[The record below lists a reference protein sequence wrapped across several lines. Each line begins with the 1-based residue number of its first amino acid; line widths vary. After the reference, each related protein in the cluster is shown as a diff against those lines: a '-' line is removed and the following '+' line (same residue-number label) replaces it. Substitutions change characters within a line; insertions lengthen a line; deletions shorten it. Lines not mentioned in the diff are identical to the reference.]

1 MICKQE
7 HIVPTGKEILNAVL
21 YFTSFL
27 NDLYNLSGGEKPAA
41 ELSAGESEVD
51 TKPEKLRN
59 GAMSHPQKEDEE
71 KEDEEQE
78 DEEQEGEGIEDEEE
92 ADPWVIVEDLGIEQ
106 AKPDLKRRR
115 RR

>member
-1 MICKQE
+1 M
-7 HIVPTGKEILNAVL
+7 
-21 YFTSFL
+21 
-27 NDLYNLSGGEKPAA
+27 SGGEKPAA
-41 ELSAGESEVD
+41 KLNAEDSEVD

-78 DEEQEGEGIEDEEE
+78 QEEEEQEDEDGEDEEE
-92 ADPWVIVEDLGIEQ
+92 ADPWVIVEDLEVEQ

>member
-1 MICKQE
+1 M
-7 HIVPTGKEILNAVL
+7 
-21 YFTSFL
+21 
-27 NDLYNLSGGEKPAA
+27 SGGEKPAA
-41 ELSAGESEVD
+41 KLNPEDSEVD

-78 DEEQEGEGIEDEEE
+78 EEDGEDEEE
-92 ADPWVIVEDLGIEQ
+92 ADPWVIVEDLEVEQ

-115 RR
+115 R

>member
-1 MICKQE
+1 M
-7 HIVPTGKEILNAVL
+7 L

-41 ELSAGESEVD
+41 KLSAGESEVD

-59 GAMSHPQKEDEE
+59 GAMSHPQK
-71 KEDEEQE
+71 E

>member
-1 MICKQE
+1 M
-7 HIVPTGKEILNAVL
+7 
-21 YFTSFL
+21 
-27 NDLYNLSGGEKPAA
+27 SGGEKPAA
-41 ELSAGESEVD
+41 KLNAEDSEVD

-71 KEDEEQE
+71 KEEEEQE
-78 DEEQEGEGIEDEEE
+78 EEEQEDEEE
-92 ADPWVIVEDLGIEQ
+92 ADPWVIVEDLEVEQ

>member
-1 MICKQE
+1 M
-7 HIVPTGKEILNAVL
+7 
-21 YFTSFL
+21 
-27 NDLYNLSGGEKPAA
+27 SGGEKPAA
-41 ELSAGESEVD
+41 KLNAEDSEVD

-78 DEEQEGEGIEDEEE
+78 DEDGEDGEE
-92 ADPWVIVEDLGIEQ
+92 ADPWVIVEDLEVEQ

>member
-1 MICKQE
+1 M
-7 HIVPTGKEILNAVL
+7 
-21 YFTSFL
+21 
-27 NDLYNLSGGEKPAA
+27 SGGEKPAA
-41 ELSAGESEVD
+41 KLNAEDSEVD

-78 DEEQEGEGIEDEEE
+78 EDEQEDEDGEE
-92 ADPWVIVEDLGIEQ
+92 ADPWVIVEDLEVEQ

>member
-1 MICKQE
+1 M
-7 HIVPTGKEILNAVL
+7 
-21 YFTSFL
+21 
-27 NDLYNLSGGEKPAA
+27 SGGEKPAA
-41 ELSAGESEVD
+41 KLNAEDSEVE

-71 KEDEEQE
+71 KEDEEPEEEEQE
-78 DEEQEGEGIEDEEE
+78 DEDGEDEEE
-92 ADPWVIVEDLGIEQ
+92 ADPWVIVEDLEVEQ

>member
-1 MICKQE
+1 M
-7 HIVPTGKEILNAVL
+7 
-21 YFTSFL
+21 
-27 NDLYNLSGGEKPAA
+27 SGGEKPAA
-41 ELSAGESEVD
+41 KLNPEDSEVN

-59 GAMSHPQKEDEE
+59 GAMSHQQKEDEE

-78 DEEQEGEGIEDEEE
+78 EEEQEDEDGEDEEE
-92 ADPWVIVEDLGIEQ
+92 ADPWVIVEDLEVEQ

>member
-41 ELSAGESEVD
+41 KLSAGESEVD

-71 KEDEEQE
+71 QE
-78 DEEQEGEGIEDEEE
+78 DEGQEGEGIEDEEE
-92 ADPWVIVEDLGIEQ
+92 ADPWVIVEDLEVEQ